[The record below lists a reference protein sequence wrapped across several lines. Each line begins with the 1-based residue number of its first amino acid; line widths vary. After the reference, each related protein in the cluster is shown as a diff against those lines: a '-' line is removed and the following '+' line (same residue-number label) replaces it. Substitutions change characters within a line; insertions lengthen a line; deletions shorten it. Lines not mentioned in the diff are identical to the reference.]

1 MKISKKT
8 REQAALICAIA
19 ASNFDFAES
28 YSAIA
33 IGLWPN
39 SRGRSDAY
47 DLAHDLAFRAWDEAS
62 RLGLPWP
69 CVDAEAES
77 LLRTGW
83 SP

>member
-28 YSAIA
+28 YSAIV

-47 DLAHDLAFRAWDEAS
+47 DLALWAWDEAS

>member
-39 SRGRSDAY
+39 GRGRSDAY
-47 DLAHDLAFRAWDEAS
+47 DLALRAWDEAS

>member
-47 DLAHDLAFRAWDEAS
+47 DLALRAWDDAS